1 VNNNPPESVIESL
14 YAQGRLVEAAQAVA
28 EAIAKGETSELWND
42 WGVIYT
48 GLAQKAFRRAL
59 EMDPWN
65 GEAMLNLGVS
75 LFCEGKLTAAAPL
88 LRHAL
93 AESAGPERA
102 HVAALLA
109 LCEPTAKEIP
119 QTPPDFAE
127 VEKEV
132 RRVLERYFER
142 GDRSPDVVTPAG
154 YVPQLDSKPEWTTQ
168 ALNEPTVHDEDYL
181 VFSAFQDP
189 ESVILDI
196 GGNSGYSAASMWAS
210 GTAAKIF
217 TFEPNS
223 GLADCLKQVAELRPG
238 RFEYA
243 LVALGD
249 SDGTLDFAVPVING
263 LALGALATACKNPEL
278 DWLCGLVTDYF
289 KNYLAQSGFQ
299 SFRLH
304 EFKALVTRLD
314 DFLASAGSPMN
325 AERIVALKIDAEN
338 FEGPILLGARK
349 FLAARKP
356 LVLAEREHTTP
367 QVCEIL
373 LNLGYSHAA
382 REARRLKLASSPAET
397 YNRFFMHPDRFEEYR
412 RIGLLI

>member
-1 VNNNPPESVIESL
+1 VIESL

-42 WGVIYT
+42 WGVIYI

-75 LFCEGKLTAAAPL
+75 LFCQGKLTAAAPL

-102 HVAALLA
+102 HIAALLA
-109 LCEPTAKEIP
+109 LCEPPARETLRTA
-119 QTPPDFAE
+119 PDFAA

-132 RRVLERYFER
+132 RRVLDGYFER

-154 YVPQLDSKPEWTTQ
+154 HVPQQDSKPEWTVH

-181 VFSAFQDP
+181 VFRAFQDP

-196 GGNSGYSAASMWAS
+196 GGNSGYSAVSMWAS
-210 GTAAKIF
+210 GTAAKVF
-217 TFEPNS
+217 TFEPNA

-238 RFEYA
+238 RYDYA

-249 SDGTLDFAVPVING
+249 SDGTLDFAVPVMNG
-263 LALGALATACKNPEL
+263 LALGALATACAKPEI
-278 DWLCGLVTDYF
+278 DWLSRLITDYF
-289 KNYLAQSGFQ
+289 KKYLTGAPFE
-299 SFRLH
+299 SFRMH
-304 EFKALVTRLD
+304 RFHAPVTRLD
-314 DFLASAGSPMN
+314 DFLVTRRSN
-325 AERIVALKIDAEN
+325 LREEEIVAVKVDAEGY
-338 FEGPILLGARK
+338 EGQVLAGARR
-349 FLAARKP
+349 FLTAQRPLILAEGGHTNP
-356 LVLAEREHTTP
+356 LVFEA
-367 QVCEIL
+367 L
-373 LNLGYSHAA
+373 LELGYSYGV
-382 REARRLKLASSPAET
+382 REGRQLRATSGPGTSI
-397 YNRFFMHPDRFEEYR
+397 NGFFIHPERFEDYR
-412 RIGLLI
+412 RIRLLI